1 MVAGFDIRLNYKA
14 VTVMCKAVS
23 YLSVL
28 FILTSSLMNQFH
40 TCELLTLKNSVPKD
54 LRLVN

>member
-1 MVAGFDIRLNYKA
+1 MVAGFDISPNYKA
-14 VTVMCKAVS
+14 VTATCKTVS

-40 TCELLTLKNSVPKD
+40 TCELLTLKSAVPKD